1 MSRFV
6 KSVTC
11 HVLSRFVK
19 SHICHVLGCQVRE
32 TIARA
37 AALGVF
43 SQMEGLE
50 EYPLAELTIGLGEYN
65 TLQYSTVQFISF
77 RKWRVSVFCSLLTTV
92 YVCLCVKSS
101 KYYYLTSSVRH
112 TIQSQYSFTV
122 CLLQSPHL
130 RIPADP
136 PGRVLY
142 CTVLYCTLLYCTVLY
157 CTVLLGCYIHR
168 TGCVPLVLPPLLTGR
183 SSRTKANLPLAQC
196 PAFSIISIRASYMKP
211 LWGILEINMKQLWS
225 KLP

>member
-77 RKWRVSVFCSLLTTV
+77 RK
-92 YVCLCVKSS
+92 
-101 KYYYLTSSVRH
+101 
-112 TIQSQYSFTV
+112 
-122 CLLQSPHL
+122 
-130 RIPADP
+130 
-136 PGRVLY
+136 
-142 CTVLYCTLLYCTVLY
+142 
-157 CTVLLGCYIHR
+157 
-168 TGCVPLVLPPLLTGR
+168 
-183 SSRTKANLPLAQC
+183 
-196 PAFSIISIRASYMKP
+196 
-211 LWGILEINMKQLWS
+211 
-225 KLP
+225 